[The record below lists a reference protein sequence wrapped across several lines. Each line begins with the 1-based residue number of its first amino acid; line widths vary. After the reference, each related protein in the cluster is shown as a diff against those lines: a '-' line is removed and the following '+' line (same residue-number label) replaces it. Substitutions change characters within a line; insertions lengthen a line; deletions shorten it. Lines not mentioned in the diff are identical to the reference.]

1 VLTSSKIVEDMEDM
15 RISGL
20 ASVLYFYFDF
30 KDINKQSRR
39 ALLSSFLVQ
48 LCSRSDPFCD
58 VLSHMYSTH
67 DHGARQPSDDCLMRC
82 LKEVLSLP
90 GQGAVYMIMDALD
103 ECPNKPGMPSPR
115 EEILGVIQE
124 LVGFHLPN
132 LHLCII
138 SRPEVDI
145 RAALEPLTSA
155 LFPFTMRLDR
165 DKILSTTSSL
175 SFAPTQECRN
185 GGRRIG
191 NSSSTRYQ
199 KGLTACKTPHM
210 MPEDSRQFLMVFPG
224 FDGSIAS

>member
-1 VLTSSKIVEDMEDM
+1 VLTSSKIVEDMEGM

-48 LCSRSDPFCD
+48 LCARSDPFCD
-58 VLSHMYSTH
+58 ILSHMYSTH

-82 LKEVLSLP
+82 LKEILSLP

-115 EEILGVIQE
+115 EEILGVIKE

-145 RAALEPLTSA
+145 RTALEPLTSY
-155 LFPFTMRLDR
+155 LISLHDEVGQRQDIIDYIVSIVRSDPRMQKWREEDR
-165 DKILSTTSSL
+165 QLVIDTLSER
-175 SFAPTQECRN
+175 A
-185 GGRRIG
+185 
-191 NSSSTRYQ
+191 
-199 KGLTACKTPHM
+199 
-210 MPEDSRQFLMVFPG
+210 
-224 FDGSIAS
+224 DGM